1 MLDTRQQMDYAPD
14 TQGHAS
20 TDAPAAASAPG
31 PAEAPAPAQPVERSA
46 YRRGHGSDSI
56 ATIGA
61 LALTLGT
68 LSAFAFMNPH
78 VVKKVQ
84 REPTVVTMLELPNDP
99 PPPPTEQPPRPD
111 TPPPMAQVSAPV
123 PVVTLAERPV
133 IQAPPVIQPVS
144 VPTPP
149 APPAPPAARGP
160 ENRGDL
166 SAQVVF
172 RKPIKVPLESR
183 RLHEEGVV
191 VLSILLATDGHVQD
205 IAVSS
210 SSGFPR
216 LDRAALE
223 AVRDWRWSP
232 TVRDGTPVMVRG
244 LLRVPFI
251 RERVGRPDNG
261 RRGHRHGGP
270 DDNRDEG
277 PQTDTI

>member
-1 MLDTRQQMDYAPD
+1 MLDTRHRMDHAHDAAGVPD
-14 TQGHAS
+14 R
-20 TDAPAAASAPG
+20 
-31 PAEAPAPAQPVERSA
+31 APAPGAVTAPANVGLAERST
-46 YRRGHGSDSI
+46 YRRGHGGDSI

-61 LALTLGT
+61 LVFTLGT

-78 VVKKVQ
+78 VAKKVQ
-84 REPTVVTMLELPNDP
+84 REPTVVTMLELPDDP
-99 PPPPTEQPPRPD
+99 PPTPPEQPPRPD
-111 TPPPMAQVSAPV
+111 TPPPVAQVSAPA

-144 VPTPP
+144 MPTPP
-149 APPAPPAARGP
+149 APPAPPAPRGP

-191 VLSILLATDGHVQD
+191 VLSILLAADGHVQD

-251 RERVGRPDNG
+251 RERGGRPDGG
-261 RRGHRHGGP
+261 RRGHRHGDHG
-270 DDNRDEG
+270 DNRDEG

>member
-1 MLDTRQQMDYAPD
+1 MLDTRQRMDYAPD
-14 TQGHAS
+14 RQAH
-20 TDAPAAASAPG
+20 APAGAQAAAALGS
-31 PAEAPAPAQPVERSA
+31 AEAQAHVQPTERST
-46 YRRGHGSDSI
+46 YQRGHGSDSI

-61 LALTLGT
+61 LVFTLGT

-78 VVKKVQ
+78 IAKKVT
-84 REPTVVTMLELPNDP
+84 REPTVVTMLQLPDDP
-99 PPPPTEQPPRPD
+99 PPAPPEQPPQPD
-111 TPPPMAQVSAPV
+111 TPPPTAQVVAPV
-123 PVVTLAERPV
+123 PLITLAERPV
-133 IQAPPVIQPVS
+133 IQAPPVVQPVP
-144 VPTPP
+144 VPAPP
-149 APPAPPAARGP
+149 APPAPPSPRAP

-191 VLSILLATDGHVQD
+191 VLSILLAADGHVQD

-251 RERVGRPDNG
+251 REHGGRPGDG
-261 RRGHRHGGP
+261 GRGHRRGGP
-270 DDNRDEG
+270 DDEG
-277 PQTDTI
+277 RQPDTI

>member
-1 MLDTRQQMDYAPD
+1 MEEGFGMLDMRHRMDHAPD
-14 TQGHAS
+14 TQAPPATAAAFAH
-20 TDAPAAASAPG
+20 APAQ
-31 PAEAPAPAQPVERSA
+31 AQPVERST

-68 LSAFAFMNPH
+68 LSAFAFMNPQI
-78 VVKKVQ
+78 VKKVQ
-84 REPTVVTMLELPNDP
+84 RAPTVVTMLELPNDP
-99 PPPPTEQPPRPD
+99 PPEQPEQPPQPD
-111 TPPPMAQVSAPV
+111 TPPPTAQVIAPV
-123 PVVTLAERPV
+123 PLITLAERPV
-133 IQAPPVIQPVS
+133 MQAPPVVQPVP
-144 VPTPP
+144 VPSPP
-149 APPAPPAARGP
+149 APFAPPTSRAP

-183 RLHEEGVV
+183 RQHEEGVV
-191 VLSILLATDGHVQD
+191 VLSILLAADGHVRD
-205 IAVSS
+205 IAISS

-251 RERVGRPDNG
+251 RERGGRPDDG
-261 RRGHRHGGP
+261 RRGHRRGGP
-270 DDNRDEG
+270 DDNRDES

>member
-1 MLDTRQQMDYAPD
+1 MRHRIDNVPD
-14 TQGHAS
+14 R
-20 TDAPAAASAPG
+20 
-31 PAEAPAPAQPVERSA
+31 APAPAAPSPSVTAPAQPSERSS
-46 YRRGHGSDSI
+46 YRRGHGGDSI

-68 LSAFAFMNPH
+68 LSAFAFMNPQ
-78 VVKKVQ
+78 VNKTVS
-84 REPTVVTMLELPNDP
+84 REPTVVTMLSLPDDP
-99 PPPPTEQPPRPD
+99 PAPPERAPQPETPPPTAQPS
-111 TPPPMAQVSAPV
+111 TPAPL
-123 PVVTLAERPV
+123 VTLADPPL
-133 IQAPPVIQPVS
+133 IQAPPLSQPVA
-144 VPTPP
+144 VPAPP
-149 APPAPPAARGP
+149 APPAPPALATRGP

-172 RKPIKVPLESR
+172 RKAIKVPLESR
-183 RLHEEGVV
+183 RLREEGVV
-191 VLSILLATDGHVQD
+191 VLSILLGTDGRVQD

-232 TVRDGTPVMVRG
+232 TVREGVPVMVRG

-251 RERVGRPDNG
+251 REPGG
-261 RRGHRHGGP
+261 HRRGHHHGGQG
-270 DDNRDEG
+270 DSRDET